1 MDIALKGQKHSTE
14 CKATAPST
22 PPKVGAFS
30 EAWKSKE
37 CSVLQCVMGI
47 ECCLLPVRG
56 LVRAGTGLNA
66 TFATGASFLSSSQ
79 LRMYEHYPCTHS
91 WAGILVQ
98 CNSMADSFRQE
109 QSLLLPLSSL
119 EKNFRT
125 HFRNGFLEQ
134 TACACKA
141 S

>member
-1 MDIALKGQKHSTE
+1 MDIAFKGQNHFAE

-22 PPKVGAFS
+22 LPKVGALS

-37 CSVLQCVMGI
+37 CSVLQCVLGI
-47 ECCLLPVRG
+47 ECCLLPVRC

-79 LRMYEHYPCTHS
+79 LRMYEH
-91 WAGILVQ
+91 
-98 CNSMADSFRQE
+98 
-109 QSLLLPLSSL
+109 LPLHTLMSWHTRSMQFNGRL
-119 EKNFRT
+119 IQACCFPCPAEKKT
-125 HFRNGFLEQ
+125 SGLHFRSGFLEQ
-134 TACACKA
+134 TAFACKA